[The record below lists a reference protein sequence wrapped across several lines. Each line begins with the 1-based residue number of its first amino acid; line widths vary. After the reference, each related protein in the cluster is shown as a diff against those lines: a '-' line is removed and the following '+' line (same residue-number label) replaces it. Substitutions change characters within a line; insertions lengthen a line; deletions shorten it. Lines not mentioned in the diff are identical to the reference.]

1 MKLHEKPDYSIANA
15 LDNPEKFAEEV
26 DKLIEAYPSYLGRL
40 IRDLRASL
48 MQCTS
53 EKALKLIKEIVKKS
67 NKKDILLEIAKLLIE
82 DAFEKNLI
90 PVDYKDE
97 LWEVIDGILKKLDK
111 LEIGDR
117 ILLKDIC
124 CHDVY
129 GSIISNL
136 EGSAIACLILYTFWL
151 KKNNKIKDLNSI
163 PEVKGKLEYYL
174 NKQTSVIIHA
184 VYGFYLHLLLYT
196 DEHWTKD
203 MIPKIFPKDRVEHL
217 WGAWCAYVQATYLY
231 YEAYSLL
238 RDIYAYAVENM
249 KYDAESEC
257 KKDSVHH
264 LAVLYGW
271 GIMSLDDPVFHKF
284 WEKANSDVREK
295 FISYIGQQLLKYELP
310 GDVIQRFKTLWEW
323 RISYIK
329 GLSNRQDFQKELKS
343 FIHWFV
349 SKRFDD
355 KWALENLTKTVELVD
370 EITDEHVYSALDVLV
385 EMANEFPELVLKYI
399 DLLTHNASERILNSY
414 KRKIRKS
421 VEEISKILKSKG
433 RSDLEK
439 ELKKIKETINL
450 KLGRKV
456 FSD

>member
-1 MKLHEKPDYSIANA
+1 
-15 LDNPEKFAEEV
+15 
-26 DKLIEAYPSYLGRL
+26 
-40 IRDLRASL
+40 
-48 MQCTS
+48 
-53 EKALKLIKEIVKKS
+53 
-67 NKKDILLEIAKLLIE
+67 
-82 DAFEKNLI
+82 
-90 PVDYKDE
+90 
-97 LWEVIDGILKKLDK
+97 
-111 LEIGDR
+111 
-117 ILLKDIC
+117 
-124 CHDVY
+124 
-129 GSIISNL
+129 L
-136 EGSAIACLILYTFWL
+136 EGLAIINLILYSLWL

-174 NKQTSVIIHA
+174 KKQTSIIIHA
-184 VYGFYLHLLLYT
+184 VYGFYFHSLLYI

-203 MIPKIFPKDRVEHL
+203 MIPKIFPKDRVEHF
-217 WGAWCAYVQATYLY
+217 WVAWCAYVRANRPHYK
-231 YEAYSLL
+231 AYSLL
-238 RDIYAYAVENM
+238 RDIYAYAIENM

-264 LAVLYGW
+264 LVVLYGW
-271 GIMSLDDPVFHKF
+271 GIISLDDPIFHKF
-284 WEKANSDVREK
+284 WEKANDDVREK

-310 GDVIQRFKTLWEW
+310 DDVIQRFKTLWEW

-329 GLSNRQDFQKELKS
+329 GLSNSQDFQKELKS

-355 KWALENLTKTVELVD
+355 KWALENLIKTVELVD

-399 DLLTHNASERILNSY
+399 DLLIHNASERILNSY

-421 VEEISKILKSKG
+421 IEEISKILESKS

-439 ELKKIKETINL
+439 ELKRIKENINL
-450 KLGRKV
+450 KLGREV